1 MGELQRMVEQRR
13 GAVRMEGVEIH
24 VSMRKMGSTG
34 FKSCSLLNVT
44 HGGVGL
50 LTDNVN
56 FRILKP
62 VELQMEIKD
71 QQFMLR
77 GLVAY
82 RQLRME
88 GMQYGVIFT
97 HVPFELEQ
105 LLLEFKYVS
114 SDLLHMIAAQN
125 QN

>member
-1 MGELQRMVEQRR
+1 MGELQRWVEQRR
-13 GAVRMEGVEIH
+13 GGVRMEGVEIY
-24 VSMRKMGSTG
+24 VSMRKMGSTS
-34 FKSCSLLNVT
+34 FKRCSLLNVT

-62 VELQMEIKD
+62 VEMQMDLKD

-82 RQLRME
+82 RELKME

-105 LLLEFKYVS
+105 LLLALSPVEERRPA
-114 SDLLHMIAAQN
+114 LWG
-125 QN
+125 

>member
-13 GAVRMEGVEIH
+13 GAVRMEGVEIN

-34 FKSCSLLNVT
+34 FKGCSVLNVT

-62 VELQMEIKD
+62 VELQVEIKD

-105 LLLEFKYVS
+105 LLLGFSYVS
-114 SDLLHMIAAQN
+114 SDADA
-125 QN
+125 